1 MEVSRLMP
9 QVAFIALV
17 IGVILA
23 AGLLGG
29 AVNYF
34 MTKKDDPDGG
44 YWKSATLG
52 IAAAL
57 LVPLFLN
64 MISSTLL
71 DSIRNTTTGI
81 VDLTKILVFT
91 GFCLVAAIS
100 STAFI
105 KTLSDRI
112 LQEAREAKKVARQA
126 DKKASDAQADVQ
138 LIVEKETEAETSSGP
153 NAPLSASTIT
163 VSENEAKLLRSL
175 ATGRWVL
182 RTRTGLAKETGINKP
197 EVDSMMDEL
206 RSRQLVGHK
215 YIAGRAGEK
224 KKRWYITNEG
234 RQAIPSS

>member
-1 MEVSRLMP
+1 MP
-9 QVAFIALV
+9 QAAFIALV

-34 MTKKDDPDGG
+34 MTRKDDPDGG

-71 DSIRNTTTGI
+71 DSIRSVTTGV
-81 VDLTKILVFT
+81 VDLTKVLVFT

-126 DKKASDAQADVQ
+126 DKKASDAQSDVQ
-138 LIVEKETEAETSSGP
+138 LIVEKETEAETSSNSDSGLKIAAIP
-153 NAPLSASTIT
+153 
-163 VSENEAKLLRSL
+163 VDENEKKLLQNLS
-175 ATGRWVL
+175 TGRWVL
-182 RTRTGLAKETGINKP
+182 RTRTGLAKESGIPKP
-197 EVDSMMDEL
+197 EVDRMMDDL
-206 RSRQLVGHK
+206 RKRRLVDYKWIH
-215 YIAGRAGEK
+215 GRTEQEK

-234 RQAIPSS
+234 RQAISSS

>member
-1 MEVSRLMP
+1 MP

-34 MTKKDDPDGG
+34 MTKKDDPDGD

-71 DSIRNTTTGI
+71 DSIRSTTTGI

-153 NAPLSASTIT
+153 NAPLSASTIM

-206 RSRQLVGHK
+206 RKKQLVGYK
-215 YIAGRAGEK
+215 YIAARAGEK

>member
-1 MEVSRLMP
+1 MTQTAYITL
-9 QVAFIALV
+9 I
-17 IGVILA
+17 IGVILS

-34 MTKKDDPDGG
+34 MTRKGDLDGTN
-44 YWKSATLG
+44 YKKSATLG
-52 IAAAL
+52 IAASL

-71 DSIRNTTTGI
+71 DSIRNATTGA

-105 KTLSDRI
+105 NTLSDRV

-126 DKKASDAQADVQ
+126 DKKASDAQSDVQ
-138 LIVEKETEAETSSGP
+138 LIVEKETEAEPPSETE
-153 NAPLSASTIT
+153 AQLKLSAIA
-163 VSENEAKLLRSL
+163 VDANETKLLQKL
-175 ATGRWVL
+175 ANGRWVL
-182 RTRTGLAKETGINKP
+182 RTRTGLAKETGIPKA
-197 EVDSMMDEL
+197 EVDRMMDDL
-206 RSRQLVGHK
+206 RERGLVDYKLLH
-215 YIAGRAGEK
+215 GRTEQEK

-234 RQAIPSS
+234 RQTIPST

>member
-1 MEVSRLMP
+1 MP
-9 QVAFIALV
+9 QTEFIALV
-17 IGVILA
+17 IGVILV

-34 MTKKDDPDGG
+34 MTLKDDREGTN
-44 YWKSATLG
+44 YAKSATLG
-52 IAAAL
+52 IAASL

-71 DSIRNTTTGI
+71 DSIRNSASGT
-81 VDLTKILVFT
+81 VDLTKILVFA

-105 KTLSDRI
+105 KTLSDRV

-126 DKKASDAQADVQ
+126 DKKASDAQSDVR
-138 LIVEKETEAETSSGP
+138 LIVEKETEAETPSEA
-153 NAPLSASTIT
+153 NAAQQIPT
-163 VSENEAKLLRSL
+163 VAVDENETKLLRNM
-175 ATGRWVL
+175 AAGRWVL

-197 EVDSMMDEL
+197 DVDRMMEEL
-206 RSRQLVGHK
+206 RKKQLVGYK
-215 YIAGRAGEK
+215 FIAGRAGEK

-234 RQAIPSS
+234 RQAIS